1 MSVTKNR
8 IIIVDDNDYVREQ
21 LAQTLTLMGYD
32 VESYNDGPSF
42 LSNSIETIPSVI
54 ILDMRMP
61 KMSGLELQKEIMNM
75 NIKSPIIFMSGE
87 SEPQEIIDAM
97 KLGAIDFI
105 LKPFEIDDLISSITR
120 AIEIDMARVL

>member
-1 MSVTKNR
+1 MTKNR

>member
-105 LKPFEIDDLISSITR
+105 LKPFEIDYLISSITR

>member
-1 MSVTKNR
+1 MSMSKNC
-8 IIIVDDNDYVREQ
+8 IIIVDDNEFVRGL
-21 LAQTLTLMGYD
+21 LAQTLTLMGYE

-42 LSNSIETIPSVI
+42 LSNFVETIPSVI

-61 KMSGLELQKEIMNM
+61 KLSGLELQEIIVNM
-75 NIKSPIIFMSGE
+75 NIKSPIIFISGE

-105 LKPFEIDDLISSITR
+105 LKPFEIDDLIRSIKR
-120 AIEIDMARVL
+120 AIEIDMARIL

>member
-105 LKPFEIDDLISSITR
+105 LKPFERISKDVYADPS
-120 AIEIDMARVL
+120 

>member
-1 MSVTKNR
+1 MSKNC
-8 IIIVDDNDYVREQ
+8 IIIVDDNEFVRGL
-21 LAQTLTLMGYD
+21 LAQTLTLMGYE

-42 LSNSIETIPSVI
+42 LSNFVETIPSVI

-61 KMSGLELQKEIMNM
+61 KLSGLELQEIIVNM
-75 NIKSPIIFMSGE
+75 NIKSPIIFISGE

-105 LKPFEIDDLISSITR
+105 LKPFEIDDLIRSIKR
-120 AIEIDMARVL
+120 AIEIDMARIL

>member
-1 MSVTKNR
+1 MSKNC
-8 IIIVDDNDYVREQ
+8 IIIVDDNEFVRGL
-21 LAQTLTLMGYD
+21 LAQTLTLMGYE

-42 LSNSIETIPSVI
+42 LSNFVETIPSVI

-61 KMSGLELQKEIMNM
+61 KLSGLELHEIIVNM
-75 NIKSPIIFMSGE
+75 NIKSPIIFISGE

-105 LKPFEIDDLISSITR
+105 LKPFEIDDLIRSIKR
-120 AIEIDMARVL
+120 AIEIDMARIL

>member
-1 MSVTKNR
+1 MRVIKNR
-8 IIIVDDNDYVREQ
+8 IIIVDDNDYVRDQ
-21 LAQTLTLMGYD
+21 LAQFLMLMGYE
-32 VESYNDGPSF
+32 VESYKDGPTF

-61 KMSGLELQKEIMNM
+61 KKSGLELQKRIINM
-75 NIKSPIIFMSGE
+75 NRKSPIIFISGE

-105 LKPFEIDDLISSITR
+105 LKPFEIDDIISSIKR
-120 AIEIDMARVL
+120 AIEIDMARAL

>member
-61 KMSGLELQKEIMNM
+61 KMSGLEFQKEIMNM

>member
-42 LSNSIETIPSVI
+42 LINSIETIPSVI

-61 KMSGLELQKEIMNM
+61 KMSGLELQKEIVNM

-120 AIEIDMARVL
+120 AIEIDMARLL